1 MHVPATSS
9 LLCVSAPQRF
19 TNAKSPFIAS
29 QFALGASSPTQPYV
43 SREVLSPHG
52 GAHSCTKK
60 LQQTTS
66 VIELAEPLDTAASRD
81 LLAAFGKYR
90 AIEQDVWQEV
100 TDDLARGRLQ
110 VSELSSAEM
119 PETFVLH
126 PSTEREGSSDGG
138 QL

>member
-1 MHVPATSS
+1 MVSCLHPAGT
-9 LLCVSAPQRF
+9 LARLFPRRH
-19 TNAKSPFIAS
+19 
-29 QFALGASSPTQPYV
+29 YM
-43 SREVLSPHG
+43 SREALSPHS
-52 GAHSCTKK
+52 GAHSRTKK
-60 LQQTTS
+60 SQQTTS

-110 VSELSSAEM
+110 VSELSSAEV

>member
-1 MHVPATSS
+1 M
-9 LLCVSAPQRF
+9 
-19 TNAKSPFIAS
+19 
-29 QFALGASSPTQPYV
+29 
-43 SREVLSPHG
+43 
-52 GAHSCTKK
+52 
-60 LQQTTS
+60 QTTS

-110 VSELSSAEM
+110 VSELSSAEV

>member
-1 MHVPATSS
+1 MVSCLHPAGT
-9 LLCVSAPQRF
+9 LARLFPRRH
-19 TNAKSPFIAS
+19 
-29 QFALGASSPTQPYV
+29 YM
-43 SREVLSPHG
+43 SREALSPHG
-52 GAHSCTKK
+52 GAHSRTKK
-60 LQQTTS
+60 SQQTTS

-110 VSELSSAEM
+110 VSELSSAEV